1 MYWAA
6 ETGVTEINRYRA
18 ILTEKL
24 AELESAMQRLDD
36 IAVETSPDAMDD
48 STFANARDIAI
59 ERLQQM
65 TVLRES
71 VRRALGRIADARYGI
86 CQSCGQ
92 AIKPARLA
100 AIPWAEYCRTCQE
113 NFDAMNDM
121 RIEQSR
127 SMRLQHAR
135 KEKSTQ

>member
-59 ERLQQM
+59 GRLEQM
-65 TVLRES
+65 TVVRES
-71 VRRALGRIADARYGI
+71 VRRALGRIADGRYGI

-100 AIPWAEYCRTCQE
+100 AIPWAEHCRACQE
-113 NFDAMNDM
+113 NFDAKNDM
-121 RIEQSR
+121 RSEQSR

-135 KEKSTQ
+135 KETSTQ